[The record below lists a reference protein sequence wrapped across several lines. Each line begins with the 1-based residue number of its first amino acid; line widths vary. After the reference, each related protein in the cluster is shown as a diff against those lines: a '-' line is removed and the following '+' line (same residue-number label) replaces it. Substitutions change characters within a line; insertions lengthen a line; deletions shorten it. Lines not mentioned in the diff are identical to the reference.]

1 MNMKF
6 FDCKP
11 APSPRRVRI
20 FLREKGIEVPTV
32 EVDLRGGEQLGEAFR
47 QVNPEGTVP
56 VLELDDGTRISEAL
70 AICVY
75 LEEAYPQPPLFG
87 RDARERA
94 LAVMWNGKVEQQ
106 GLLAVAEL
114 FRNRSKAFQNR
125 ALPGPHRFEQIPQL
139 AERGQLRTE
148 LFLDRLN
155 AHLADREY
163 LVGEQFTIADI
174 TALVT
179 IDFAAVSK
187 IFIEEK
193 RQHLRRWYD
202 KVSSRPTIPE
212 PGD

>member
-1 MNMKF
+1 MKF

-75 LEEAYPQPPLFG
+75 LEEVHPQPPLFG

-163 LVGEQFTIADI
+163 LVGEPFTIADI

-179 IDFAAVSK
+179 VDFAAVSK

-193 RQHLRRWYD
+193 RRHLRRWYD

>member
-1 MNMKF
+1 MKF

-20 FLREKGIEVPTV
+20 FMREKGIELPTV
-32 EVDLRGGEQLGEAFR
+32 QVDLRSGEQLGDAFR

-75 LEEAYPQPPLFG
+75 LDEVYPDPPLFG

-106 GLLAVAEL
+106 GLAAVAEL

-139 AERGQLRTE
+139 VARGQLRSE
-148 LFLDRLN
+148 LFFDRLN
-155 AHLADREY
+155 AHLADHEY
-163 LVGEQFTIADI
+163 QVGEPFTIADI

-179 IDFAAVSK
+179 VDFAAWSK

-193 RQHLRRWYD
+193 QRHLRRWYD
-202 KVSSRPTIPE
+202 QVAARPAMAE
-212 PGD
+212 PGE

>member
-1 MNMKF
+1 MRF

-20 FLREKGIEVPTV
+20 FLREKAIELPTV
-32 EVDLRGGEQLGEAFR
+32 EVDLRSGEQFGDAFR

-87 RDARERA
+87 RNARERA

-106 GLLAVAEL
+106 GLTAIAEL
-114 FRNRSKAFQNR
+114 FRNRSKAFQHR
-125 ALPGPHRFEQIPQL
+125 ALPGPHKFEQIPQL
-139 AERGQLRTE
+139 AERGRLRTE
-148 LFLDRLN
+148 LFFDRLN

-179 IDFAAVSK
+179 VDFAAASK

-193 RQHLRRWYD
+193 QQHLRRWYD
-202 KVSSRPTIPE
+202 KVSSRPTIAE

>member
-1 MNMKF
+1 
-6 FDCKP
+6 
-11 APSPRRVRI
+11 VRI
-20 FLREKGIEVPTV
+20 FLREKGIEVPTI
-32 EVDLRGGEQLGEAFR
+32 EVDLRSGEQLGEAFR

-106 GLLAVAEL
+106 GLMAIAEL

-125 ALPGPHRFEQIPQL
+125 ALPGPHKFEQIPQL
-139 AERGQLRTE
+139 AERGRLRTE
-148 LFLDRLN
+148 LFFDRLN

-163 LVGEQFTIADI
+163 LIGEPFTIADI

-179 IDFAAVSK
+179 VDFAASSK

-193 RQHLRRWYD
+193 QQHLRRWYD
-202 KVSSRPTIPE
+202 KVASRPAVPE
-212 PGD
+212 PGE

>member
-75 LEEAYPQPPLFG
+75 LEE
-87 RDARERA
+87 
-94 LAVMWNGKVEQQ
+94 
-106 GLLAVAEL
+106 
-114 FRNRSKAFQNR
+114 SKRTNQFIVSNSIKR
-125 ALPGPHRFEQIPQL
+125 PGCTL
-139 AERGQLRTE
+139 MKRT
-148 LFLDRLN
+148 
-155 AHLADREY
+155 
-163 LVGEQFTIADI
+163 
-174 TALVT
+174 
-179 IDFAAVSK
+179 DFFCK
-187 IFIEEK
+187 
-193 RQHLRRWYD
+193 
-202 KVSSRPTIPE
+202 
-212 PGD
+212 

>member
-1 MNMKF
+1 MKF

-32 EVDLRGGEQLGEAFR
+32 EVDLRSGEQLGDAFR

-70 AICVY
+70 AICAY
-75 LEEAYPQPPLFG
+75 LEEEFPDPPLFG

-94 LAVMWNGKVEQQ
+94 LAIMWNGKVEQQ
-106 GLLAVAEL
+106 GLMAVAEL

-125 ALPGPHRFEQIPQL
+125 ALPGPHKFEQIPQL

-148 LFLDRLN
+148 LFFDRLN
-155 AHLADREY
+155 AHLADHEY
-163 LVGEQFTIADI
+163 LVGDRFTIADI
-174 TALVT
+174 TALVAV
-179 IDFAAVSK
+179 DFAAWSK
-187 IFIEEK
+187 ISIEQK
-193 RQHLRRWYD
+193 QRHLRRWYD

-212 PGD
+212 PGE